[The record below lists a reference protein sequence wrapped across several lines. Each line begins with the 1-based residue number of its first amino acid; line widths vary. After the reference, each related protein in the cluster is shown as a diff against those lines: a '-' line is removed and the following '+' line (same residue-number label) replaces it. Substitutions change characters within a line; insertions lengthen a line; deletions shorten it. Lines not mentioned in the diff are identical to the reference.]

1 MVQTSARFSRK
12 GRDRSRTCAIQGQA
26 EERFAIGNNFC
37 TPAYPTLDTQT
48 HTDIYT
54 THALFFCFFEILTPP
69 FRHCRDMS
77 SSASL
82 ERYLTLNPKSPQ
94 IPQILFLLPII
105 GRPENSCRYISRVF
119 PSLVPEEAFKTPR
132 RRVLVPPTRRCPALK
147 GGPRLYFSKF
157 QPLFSLTILFIP
169 RPPHD

>member
-1 MVQTSARFSRK
+1 
-12 GRDRSRTCAIQGQA
+12 
-26 EERFAIGNNFC
+26 
-37 TPAYPTLDTQT
+37 
-48 HTDIYT
+48 
-54 THALFFCFFEILTPP
+54 
-69 FRHCRDMS
+69 MS

-132 RRVLVPPTRRCPALK
+132 RRVLVPPTRCCPALK

-157 QPLFSLTILFIP
+157 QPPFFLLRSSSYHDLPTTEISPWIESVVPDLVLLNQSDKRSHTIPPPIRHLLQTPMRQVQSFAP
-169 RPPHD
+169 RIWPLVC